1 MIDDNATCCG
11 QFDWSHHLASENH
24 MKKFLL
30 GSIAIAAISA
40 MAVTLSWDMI
50 LQQVIKSS
58 LLTITTRFQTNLL
71 SDGALHVVLRDR
83 VATG

>member
-1 MIDDNATCCG
+1 
-11 QFDWSHHLASENH
+11 

-30 GSIAIAAISA
+30 GSIAIAAIAA

-71 SDGALHVVLRDR
+71 GDGALHV
-83 VATG
+83 